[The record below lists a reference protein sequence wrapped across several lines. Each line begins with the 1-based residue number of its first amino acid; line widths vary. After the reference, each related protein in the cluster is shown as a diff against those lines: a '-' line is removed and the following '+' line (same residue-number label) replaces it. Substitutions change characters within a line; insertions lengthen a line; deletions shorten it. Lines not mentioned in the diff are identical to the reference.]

1 MRVRAAVRQGPA
13 GRLCWNSRR
22 LVWKAIGV
30 PAINR
35 FLSADRRDA
44 GMRPAVPA
52 PADPVALEVSTH
64 KLFAPTAYRG
74 AIPRSV
80 VLERLFAD
88 PALRLLVLQAPA
100 GHGKSTLLQQAKA
113 ICEADGAR
121 TAWLSFDE
129 ADNDLRRCALHLQ
142 ALLTA
147 ALDDD
152 TGADFDPSA
161 GLVGSAPRRR
171 SDWFIHRLSRRTQPV
186 CLFLDEF
193 QTLASAPIL
202 AFFRELF
209 DRIPDHVRIF
219 IGSRSLPDVGLV
231 RQVVNQRA
239 RVLSADDLRF
249 SPAEVAQF
257 FAGSPGIGVSS
268 EEVDAIYQR
277 TEGWPAALQ
286 LFRLSLDSPSVR
298 RALRGSGSFRPRELA
313 EYLAENVLALQ
324 PQDIQ
329 DFLLRTAL
337 LHRLSAPLCEVVTG
351 RADAQEVLLRLER
364 SGLFLRSLDS
374 EQQWFRYHGLFS
386 SCLAERLRETDAAAV
401 LDVHRRAAAWY
412 RAHGHNEDAIAHA
425 MAVDDF
431 AFAADVLNQHASHL
445 VADGCLVTTER
456 LAERIPLDEI
466 ARRPDLVIK
475 LAYVYVFLRRHA
487 KLEPLLGLLQALR
500 NGGDVRRTTNPDPV
514 LSMAAI
520 MHDDPVAA
528 FALAGGIEVHV
539 DRPEGFCAFELGAV
553 ANVNAYSLQASGHF
567 ERARELLALAQA
579 YSQRSGARFS
589 GGYTVAVS
597 VINLLVQGALR
608 AAIDQ
613 SNAALAEQK
622 SELETSMAS
631 ASLVACHVHALYHAG
646 RLDDAEALFTQHHD
660 TIADAVLLEFLA
672 VAYLAMVRIHQ
683 ARGRGNQAADLLDEM
698 ERIAHANNWPRLL
711 RIAQWERV
719 RLTLLHGDTAAA
731 AAMAARIPAE
741 RPNRLPS
748 TVVLFAEDSEGDAVG
763 QIRLAIHHG
772 DADGALRMLLRELA
786 QAQNQR
792 RNHRQIKL
800 GVLEALAHER
810 CGHRNAAR
818 RSLLRALQLAAP
830 GGYVSSFLEEGPA
843 VVAMLHDE
851 LATLERGTDGSHA
864 DAVAHLRHIL
874 GMPGVAAAIPGVL
887 DTPAGPVEA
896 LTDRER
902 QILVFLTNG
911 VSNREMATRIFVS
924 ENTVKY
930 HLKNIFAKLGVGSR
944 LQAINAARQLGLIG

>member
-1 MRVRAAVRQGPA
+1 M
-13 GRLCWNSRR
+13 
-22 LVWKAIGV
+22 

-35 FLSADRRDA
+35 FISTNRRAADMPA
-44 GMRPAVPA
+44 AVPA
-52 PADPVALEVSTH
+52 SVDQATLEVSTH

-80 VLERLFAD
+80 ALDRMFSD
-88 PALRLLVLQAPA
+88 PSLRLLVLQAPA

-121 TAWLSFDE
+121 TGWLGFDE

-142 ALLTA
+142 ALLTN

-161 GLVGSAPRRR
+161 GLDGSAPRRR
-171 SDWFIHRLSRRTQPV
+171 SDWFIHRLSRRVQPV
-186 CLFLDEF
+186 CLFFDEF
-193 QTLASAPIL
+193 QTLTSAPIL

-209 DRIPDHVRIF
+209 DRIPEHVRIF

-231 RQVVNQRA
+231 RQMVNQRA

-257 FAGSPGIGVSS
+257 FASMPGVGVSS

-298 RALRGSGSFRPRELA
+298 RALRGSGPFRPRELA

-324 PQDIQ
+324 PQDVQ

-337 LHRLSAPLCEVVTG
+337 LHRLSAPLCEAVTG
-351 RADAQEVLLRLER
+351 RADAQDVLLRLER
-364 SGLFLRSLDS
+364 SGLFLRSLDAG
-374 EQQWFRYHGLFS
+374 QQWFRYHGLFS
-386 SCLAERLRETDAAAV
+386 SCLAERLRETDAGAV
-401 LDVHRRAAAWY
+401 LDVHRRAATWY
-412 RAHGHNEDAIAHA
+412 RVHGHNEDAIGHA
-425 MAVDDF
+425 VAMDDF

-445 VADGCLVTTER
+445 VADGCLITTER
-456 LAERIPLDEI
+456 LAEHIPLEEI
-466 ARRPDLVIK
+466 ARRPELVIK

-487 KLEPLLGLLQALR
+487 KLEPLLGLLNAM
-500 NGGDVRRTTNPDPV
+500 GEAGDVRRTTNPDPA

-520 MHDDPVAA
+520 MRDDPVAA
-528 FALAGGIEVHV
+528 FALASGIEIHV

-553 ANVNAYSLQASGHF
+553 ANVTAYGLQASGHF
-567 ERARELLALAQA
+567 ERARELLALAQT

-683 ARGRGNQAADLLDEM
+683 ARGRAAQAIDLLDEM

-711 RIAQWERV
+711 RVAQWERV
-719 RLTLLHGDTAAA
+719 RLALLNGDGDAAA
-731 AAMAARIPAE
+731 GIAARIPAE
-741 RPNRLPS
+741 RPNRLPA
-748 TVVLFAEDSEGDAVG
+748 TVVLFAEDSEGDAIG
-763 QIRLAIHHG
+763 HIRLSIHRG
-772 DADGALRMLLRELA
+772 DGEAALRVLLRELA
-786 QAQNQR
+786 AAQNQR
-792 RNHRQIKL
+792 RCHRQIKL
-800 GVLEALAHER
+800 GVLEAMAHER

-830 GGYVSSFLEEGPA
+830 GGYVSSFLDEGSA
-843 VVAMLHDE
+843 VLAMLHDE

-864 DAVAHLRHIL
+864 DAVGHLRHLL
-874 GMPGVAAAIPGVL
+874 GMPGVAAAVGSGC
-887 DTPAGPVEA
+887 DTAVKPIEA

-944 LQAINAARQLGLIG
+944 LQAINAARQMGLLA